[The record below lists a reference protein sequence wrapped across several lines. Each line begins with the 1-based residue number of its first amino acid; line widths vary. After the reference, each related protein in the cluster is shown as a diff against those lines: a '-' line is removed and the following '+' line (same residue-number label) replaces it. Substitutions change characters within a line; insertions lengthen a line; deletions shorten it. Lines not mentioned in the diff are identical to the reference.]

1 MLVVVT
7 TLDPASRRIGLIL
20 VVPTLMVM
28 LDVTVVT
35 VALPQLT
42 TEFDAPLSSVQW
54 VTTAYALALVAV
66 MPLSAYAS
74 NRFGGRRV
82 YCAALLVFVLGSLLT
97 ALSWNIGSL
106 IVFRALQGLGGGML
120 QPVGM
125 AIALQAVPEALR
137 GRMMAILGLP
147 TLVGPVLGPVLG
159 GVLVDHG
166 SWRVVFAVNV
176 PLGLIAAV
184 LAWRFF
190 PRTATRGVPR
200 IDLRAVAALSLGGAF
215 LVLGLSRAGDTG
227 SLLAA
232 SILVPVGIG
241 LVLLG
246 YFVRRSL
253 RSRTPVLDLRLLAHA
268 RLRGGVVV
276 MIFFAGAYF
285 GSMTILPIY
294 VQSVRSDSA
303 TTAGMLFVLPA
314 LLSGITLQIA
324 TRVADSVDP
333 RRVAMCGIV
342 LSTTAM
348 ILMATL
354 LDEST
359 PYPAVVAILAL
370 MGIGVGATMLPTMT
384 AATRDLESADTP
396 GGTTILTTSN
406 QFAVALASAAITATI
421 AALMNSRS
429 TAVDGRGVAGAMS
442 LSPAERIDAA
452 PELASAIADT
462 YLLTAGLL
470 VCALLAAVF
479 VLPARRTLRDA
490 RNLAPQGAG

>member
-42 TEFDAPLSSVQW
+42 TDFDAPLSSVQW

-147 TLVGPVLGPVLG
+147 TLVGPVLG

-190 PRTATRGVPR
+190 PRTATRGMPR
-200 IDLRAVAALSLGGAF
+200 IDLRAVAALSPGGAF
-215 LVLGLSRAGDTG
+215 LVLGLARAGDTG

-333 RRVAMCGIV
+333 RRVAICGIV

-354 LDEST
+354 LDESL

-384 AATRDLESADTP
+384 AATRDLEGADTP

-429 TAVDGRGVAGAMS
+429 AAVDGRGVAGAMS

-470 VCALLAAVF
+470 VCSLLAAVF
-479 VLPARRTLRDA
+479 VMPARRTLRDA
-490 RNLAPQGAG
+490 RKLAPQGAG

>member
-147 TLVGPVLGPVLG
+147 TLVGPVLG

-190 PRTATRGVPR
+190 PRTATRGMPR
-200 IDLRAVAALSLGGAF
+200 IDLRAVAALSPGGAF
-215 LVLGLSRAGDTG
+215 LVLGLARAGDTG

-333 RRVAMCGIV
+333 RRVAICGIV

-354 LDEST
+354 LDESL

-384 AATRDLESADTP
+384 AATRDLEGADTP

-429 TAVDGRGVAGAMS
+429 AAVDGRGVAGAMS

-470 VCALLAAVF
+470 VCSLLAAVF
-479 VLPARRTLRDA
+479 VMPARRTLRDA
-490 RNLAPQGAG
+490 RKLAPQGAG